1 MDFEHARTIV
11 NQTLEAIAA
20 IEKERARLA
29 GIATEIQRAEAD
41 LTVTLS
47 RHSTIAADHD
57 RMTRE
62 ASEARLEVA
71 NTRAELASLRQK
83 IADATAELERV
94 DSTRQAM
101 LDRLHTSGR

>member
-41 LTVTLS
+41 LNMVLS

-62 ASEARLEVA
+62 SSEAKREVEKA
-71 NTRAELASLRQK
+71 RAELRELRDK
-83 IADATAELERV
+83 IAEATSELERV
-94 DSTRQAM
+94 DGARRAM
-101 LDRLHTSGR
+101 VDRLTAGR